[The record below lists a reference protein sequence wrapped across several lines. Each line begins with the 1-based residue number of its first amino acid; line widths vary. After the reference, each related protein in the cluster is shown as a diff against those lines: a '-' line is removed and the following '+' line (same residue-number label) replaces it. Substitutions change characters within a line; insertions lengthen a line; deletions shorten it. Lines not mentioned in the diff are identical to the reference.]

1 MAAMMWLS
9 NAPGWGGWITMTAGM
24 LAFWALVL
32 SAIIALVWEVG
43 DDRSPW
49 PRGSKHDDPLR
60 LLDERLA
67 RDQIDLADYLGRC
80 ALLSKPGSLVT
91 GHVWTSRKELEIA
104 CSHYELTWWQNNP
117 TVAAM
122 RADPGACPGLLG
134 RLSAARDAGLVTT
147 RDVHVDD
154 AGHYLPQRAALHEAI
169 VGDCVPARTTDD
181 DPDRIPEAFFTI
193 GSPGAGKTSTLR
205 VLVRAYRD
213 MGHGRAGMPL
223 AVVDADQVRMALP
236 EYASGLGSIVVGA
249 ECYDVT
255 YDQVFPAALAS
266 RSDLVYDT
274 LGGIDSVRPNIER
287 LIDAGYRVHVLR
299 AEAPLDVRRDRTLY
313 RALTRDGRLV
323 PDRLVKH
330 TAEAAAETMRVLRRD
345 KVTLAG
351 WAEIDTAHPSGVPV
365 ALAADPV
372 WAAAFPTLVAA
383 AG

>member
-1 MAAMMWLS
+1 MMWLS
-9 NAPGWGGWITMTAGM
+9 NAPSWDGWSTMTPGG
-24 LAFWALVL
+24 LAFWALAL
-32 SAIIALVWEVG
+32 LAMIALVWGVR
-43 DDRSPW
+43 DDWSRG
-49 PRGSKHDDPLR
+49 PRGPKRDDPQR

-67 RDQIDLADYLGRC
+67 QGRIDLADYLGRC
-80 ALLSKPGSLVT
+80 ALLSKPRSLVT
-91 GHVWTSRKELEIA
+91 GHVRTSRKELEIA
-104 CSHYELTWWQNNP
+104 SSHYELTGWQNNP
-117 TVAAM
+117 AVAAM
-122 RADPGACPGLLG
+122 RADASAYPGLLG

-147 RDVHVDD
+147 QDVHVDE
-154 AGHYLPQRAALHEAI
+154 AGDYLPQRTALHEAI
-169 VGDCVPARTTDD
+169 VRDCVPARTTDD
-181 DPDRIPEAFFTI
+181 DPDRTPEAFFTI

-205 VLVRAYRD
+205 GLVRAYRD
-213 MGHGRAGMPL
+213 MGHGRATMPL
-223 AVVDADQVRMALP
+223 AIVDADQVRTALP
-236 EYASGLGSIVVGA
+236 EYASGLGSLVVGA

-274 LGGIDSVRPNIER
+274 LGGIDSVRPNIQR

-299 AEAPLDVRRDRTLY
+299 AEAPLAVRLVRTLC

-323 PDRLVKH
+323 PERLVKN

-351 WAEIDTAHPSGVPV
+351 WAEIDTAHSSGVPV

-383 AG
+383 TT